1 MALLGRGNKPQR
13 GFTLIEILIA
23 LAILA
28 ILAGIAVPVV
38 TNLTGGSQTRAAL
51 AELSNVQA
59 AVDLLMADQELASL
73 PSPVTVATSNMNR
86 FPDWQA
92 ASPYGYVLVPADN
105 YRNND
110 ADKYMR
116 GNTTGTYTCAADGT
130 VTQVTT
136 GYE

>member
-1 MALLGRGNKPQR
+1 MERSEKGRR

-38 TNLTGGSQTRAAL
+38 SNLTSGSQTRAAT

-73 PSPVTVATSNMNR
+73 PNPVTTATSNMQQ

-92 ASPYGYVLVPADN
+92 ASPYGYVLLPATN
-105 YRNND
+105 YRND
-110 ADKYMR
+110 DGDKYMR
-116 GNTTGTYTCAADGT
+116 GNTTGTYTCASDGT

-136 GYE
+136 GF

>member
-1 MALLGRGNKPQR
+1 
-13 GFTLIEILIA
+13 
-23 LAILA
+23 
-28 ILAGIAVPVV
+28 
-38 TNLTGGSQTRAAL
+38 
-51 AELSNVQA
+51 
-59 AVDLLMADQELASL
+59 MADQELASL
-73 PSPVTVATSNMNR
+73 PNPVAAATSNMNQ

-92 ASPYGYVLVPADN
+92 APPYGYVLIPAAN

-116 GNTTGTYTCAADGT
+116 GNTTGTYTCATDGT

>member
-1 MALLGRGNKPQR
+1 MRKRKGGQR

-38 TNLTGGSQTRAAL
+38 TGLTGGSQTKAAA

-59 AVDLLMADQELASL
+59 AVDLLMADQEISTL
-73 PSPVTVATSNMNR
+73 PNPVSSATQDMAR
-86 FPDWQA
+86 FPDWQDS
-92 ASPYGYVLVPADN
+92 SPYGYVLNPGDN
-105 YRNND
+105 FRNND

-116 GNTTGTYTCAADGT
+116 GNTTGTYTCTADGT

-136 GYE
+136 GY

>member
-1 MALLGRGNKPQR
+1 MRQFRKAGRGQR

-38 TNLTGGSQTRAAL
+38 TNLTGGSQTRAAT

-59 AVDLLMADQELASL
+59 AVDLLMADQELAALPNPVAAATANMSL
-73 PSPVTVATSNMNR
+73 
-86 FPDWQA
+86 FPDWDA
-92 ASPYGYVLVPADN
+92 VLFGYVLNPGAD
-105 YRNND
+105 YRNDDN
-110 ADKYMR
+110 DKYMR
-116 GNTTGTYTCAADGT
+116 GNTTGTYTSTADGT

-136 GYE
+136 GY

>member
-1 MALLGRGNKPQR
+1 MRQFRKAGRGQR

-38 TNLTGGSQTRAAL
+38 TNLTGGSQTRAAT

-59 AVDLLMADQELASL
+59 AVDLLMADQELAALPNPVAAATANMSL
-73 PSPVTVATSNMNR
+73 
-86 FPDWQA
+86 FPDWDA
-92 ASPYGYVLVPADN
+92 VLFGYVLNPGAS
-105 YRNND
+105 YRND
-110 ADKYMR
+110 DSDKYMR
-116 GNTTGTYTCAADGT
+116 GNTTGTYTSAADGT

-136 GYE
+136 GY